1 MGSGPLIVLDTHVW
15 IWWVDHAGRL
25 SPSARRAIDHASR
38 IGISAIS
45 LWEVGSLTE
54 RGRIRTSRST
64 LEWLEAGLSLPRV
77 ELLPLTPA
85 VAATAVRLGGT
96 ALGDPADRIIAATAL
111 EMKAPLVT
119 KDERL
124 HGLPQL
130 EVIW

>member
-1 MGSGPLIVLDTHVW
+1 MGGGPLIVLDTHVW

-25 SPSARRAIDHASR
+25 SATAKRAIDHASR

-85 VAATAVRLGGT
+85 IAATAARIGG
-96 ALGDPADRIIAATAL
+96 AISGDPADRLIAATSL

-119 KDERL
+119 KDQRL